1 MPQNSAIYA
10 VSRIRSRERS
20 LIDRETVKRMSEGT
34 AEEAW
39 RMLTEMGYGAKP
51 DAEYMDSEALI
62 ESELERTNA
71 LIKEVTTDERL
82 TDIFFLGADAT
93 NLKLFLKRR
102 LTGADAGGI
111 YAHGGLYESKE
122 LMRMVQAKDYKP
134 LPEKMAAAMDR
145 AEAEIAAGRIDPA
158 RISTIIDQGYI
169 DHALASGNAF
179 VTAYFK
185 ATCDFDN
192 LIAMARMKAL
202 GADEKRLEALLLTGG
217 DIDPKA
223 IVKAYQSH
231 MGEGHAKSLPAGEM
245 KAELQKAL
253 EEYAQSGDAAAL
265 ERARDNALMR
275 LASRGK
281 GDIDTIAPVI
291 GFLLAKRQEAKVVR
305 LIMTALRNRLGAD
318 VIAERMRML
327 YGE

>member
-102 LTGADAGGI
+102 LIGADAGGI

-122 LMRMVQAKDYKP
+122 LMRMVQAKDYKH
-134 LPEKMAAAMDR
+134 LPEKLAAAMDR

-192 LIAMARMKAL
+192 LKAL
-202 GADEKRLEALLLTGG
+202 GADEKRLETLLLTGG

-231 MGEGHAKSLPAGEM
+231 MGEGYAKGLPAGEM

-253 EEYAQSGDAAAL
+253 EEYAQSSYAAAL

-281 GDIDTIAPVI
+281 NDIDTIAPVI

-305 LIMTALRNRLGAD
+305 IIMTALRNRLGAD

>member
-82 TDIFFLGADAT
+82 TDADAT

-102 LTGADAGGI
+102 LIGADAGGI

-202 GADEKRLEALLLTGG
+202 GADEKRLETLLLTGG

-231 MGEGHAKSLPAGEM
+231 MGEGYAKGLPAGEM

-281 GDIDTIAPVI
+281 NDIDTIAPVI

>member
-34 AEEAW
+34 ADEAW
-39 RMLTEMGYGAKP
+39 RILTEAGYGARP
-51 DAEYMDSEALI
+51 EAEYLDSEALI
-62 ESELERTNA
+62 EGELERTNA
-71 LIKEVTTDERL
+71 LIKEVTTNERL
-82 TDIFFLGADAT
+82 TDIFFMGADVT
-93 NLKLFLKRR
+93 NLKLFLKQR
-102 LTGADAGGI
+102 LINAPEGDV
-111 YAHGGLYESKE
+111 YANGGLYEPKE
-122 LMRMVQAKDYKP
+122 LMRMVQAKDYNA
-134 LPEKMAAAMDR
+134 LPENMAAAMDR
-145 AEAEIAAGRIDPA
+145 AEAEISAGRIDPA

-169 DHALASGNAF
+169 DHALANGDGF
-179 VTAYFK
+179 VKTYFK

-202 GADEKRLEALLLTGG
+202 GADERRLEALLLTGG
-217 DIDPKA
+217 DIETA
-223 IVKAYQSH
+223 AVIKAYKAH
-231 MGEGHAKSLPAGEM
+231 MGEGCAKTLPAGEL
-245 KAELQKAL
+245 KAEMQKGL
-253 EEYAQSGDAAAL
+253 EEYAQSGSAAAL

-291 GFLLAKRQEAKVVR
+291 GFLLAKRQEARVIR
-305 LIMTALRNRLGAD
+305 LVMTALRNRLGAD